1 MADFLGEFSALS
13 NFLQIKM
20 SAKVEETG
28 ENNFRKSQNLD
39 QMKYQHMAL
48 LLNKQDEE
56 VQVNEET
63 VRKCAI
69 NKVNSIINCLP
80 GQRQELEMR
89 KRVLMNTHIRAVNN
103 QVKAVEK
110 ADKREVGNNF
120 FVATQGVQAKS
131 ARPEPSYDSDSESS
145 DSASDSDSDLSDS
158 DLSDPEAIADKARGC
173 YNDFEV
179 EQNELAN
186 KSEFE
191 SEIETALKGCSIG
204 VKKISLGGKAAKKTV
219 GLKRK
224 KPRPASEH
232 QPILERMQKEDG
244 SPPKCKRIRSHA

>member
-1 MADFLGEFSALS
+1 MADLFVKFLALS

-39 QMKYQHMAL
+39 KVRYQHLAL
-48 LLNKQDEE
+48 LLNKQDE
-56 VQVNEET
+56 VVVNEET

-69 NKVNSIINCLP
+69 NKVNSIINCMP

-89 KRVLMNTHIRAVNN
+89 KRVLINTHIRAVNN
-103 QVKAVEK
+103 TTKAVVKIGE
-110 ADKREVGNNF
+110 REVGNNF
-120 FVATQGVQAKS
+120 FAATQGVQAIS
-131 ARPEPSYDSDSESS
+131 ARPEPN
-145 DSASDSDSDLSDS
+145 SDSDSDLSDS
-158 DLSDPEAIADKARGC
+158 DSSDSELSDPEVIADKARGF
-173 YNDFEV
+173 YEDLELEN
-179 EQNELAN
+179 NERAN

-191 SEIETALKGCSIG
+191 SEIETALKGCFIG
-204 VKKISLGGKAAKKTV
+204 AKKVSSGKKGAKKTV

-224 KPRPASEH
+224 KPRPSVEH
-232 QPILERMQKEDG
+232 QPILERMQKEVG

>member
-28 ENNFRKSQNLD
+28 QNNFRKLQKV
-39 QMKYQHMAL
+39 KYQHLAL

-103 QVKAVEK
+103 MMVKAVEK
-110 ADKREVGNNF
+110 IVKREVGNNF

-145 DSASDSDSDLSDS
+145 DSDSDSDSDLSDS

-204 VKKISLGGKAAKKTV
+204 VKKIYLGGKAAKKTV